1 VKLDQLERTVI
12 VACMAVLLLATA
24 DGIGMTSVCPRSGP
38 GSCSDRA
45 STNERPTFATAATSV
60 PRQPSDGFAALLALC
75 PWNERAPDAQ
85 LRLTLSVPLTPPSQ
99 QGISCPIE
107 AGGYVAKV
115 TSRLGVPAKHE
126 ANDRER

>member
-12 VACMAVLLLATA
+12 VAGMAVFLLATA
-24 DGIGMTSVCPRSGP
+24 DGIGMTSVCP
-38 GSCSDRA
+38 SCSDRA
-45 STNERPTFATAATSV
+45 STNERPTFTTAATSV
-60 PRQPSDGFAALLALC
+60 PRRPSDGFAGVLALC

-85 LRLTLSVPLTPPSQ
+85 LRLTLPVPLTPPSQ

-115 TSRLGVPAKHE
+115 TSQLGVPAKHE
-126 ANDRER
+126 AND